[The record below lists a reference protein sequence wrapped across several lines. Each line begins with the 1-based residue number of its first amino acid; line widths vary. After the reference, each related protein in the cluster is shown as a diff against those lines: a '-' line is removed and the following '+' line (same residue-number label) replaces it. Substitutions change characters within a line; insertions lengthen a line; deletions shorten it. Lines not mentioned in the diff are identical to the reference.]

1 MKIIAAFSPL
11 AFAVAHASTHENGLL
26 FIQTQNNGSDSRYH
40 AELADVGGDILNI
53 ISDHDLA
60 IVTDMSFAEANAMLS
75 AIAAE
80 YNEGSCISFAA
91 MFIKHN
97 GQIAAAWWGGQDGK
111 ILSDDQQAVH
121 VMLWT
126 RQSSP
131 KRPREHPEGNKVV

>member
-80 YNEGSCISFAA
+80 YNEGSCLSFAA
-91 MFIKHN
+91 MRSEERTSE
-97 GQIAAAWWGGQDGK
+97 
-111 ILSDDQQAVH
+111 L
-121 VMLWT
+121 
-126 RQSSP
+126 QSLMRNSYSVFCL
-131 KRPREHPEGNKVV
+131 KKKNNSYKLQK